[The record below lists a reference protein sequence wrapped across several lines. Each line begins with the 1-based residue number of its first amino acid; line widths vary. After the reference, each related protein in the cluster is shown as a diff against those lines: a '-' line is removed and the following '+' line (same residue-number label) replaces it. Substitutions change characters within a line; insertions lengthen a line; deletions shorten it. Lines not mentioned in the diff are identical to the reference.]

1 MEKQSR
7 VPAKRKRTGR
17 PATGIKPMIGLRLSS
32 EGRSRIERWAARQP
46 DKPNLS
52 EAIRQLV
59 EIGLAGATPVGRRT
73 PKAAAKA
80 TQMAGREIERMADKS
95 APPDVRAKRK
105 RRLLKGPGEFRAMRK
120 D

>member
-1 MEKQSR
+1 
-7 VPAKRKRTGR
+7 
-17 PATGIKPMIGLRLSS
+17 MIGLRLSPES
-32 EGRSRIERWAARQP
+32 RSRIERWAAKQI

-59 EIGLAGATPVGRRT
+59 EIGLASALSESRRT

-80 TQMAGREIERMADKS
+80 TQMAGREIERIADKS
-95 APPDVRAKRK
+95 APPEVRAKRK
-105 RRLLKGPGEFRAMRK
+105 RRLTHGPREFRALRK